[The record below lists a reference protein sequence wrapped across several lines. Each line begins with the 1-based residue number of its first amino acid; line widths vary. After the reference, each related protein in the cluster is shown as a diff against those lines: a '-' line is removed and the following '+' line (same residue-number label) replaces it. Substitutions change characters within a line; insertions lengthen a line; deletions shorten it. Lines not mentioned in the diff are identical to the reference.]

1 MKRKFWLPI
10 VVTLSAILLFG
21 VISGVMTR
29 GAYQFEGIYENV
41 GYEVLTLDLKN
52 GRSKMR
58 YVGYDINGQVVQ
70 TKQFFGVFLRWG
82 HHYYFYQIEQDQAHG
97 QQTFNVK
104 NFFIQHH
111 NNRRSV
117 MVSDQRG
124 AYVTKDGKILELK
137 GILYGRALR

>member
-10 VVTLSAILLFG
+10 VVTLSAIFLFG

-29 GAYQFEGIYENV
+29 RAYQFEGIYENV

-58 YVGYDINGQVVQ
+58 YVGYDIDGQVVQ

-82 HHYYFYQIEQDQAHG
+82 NHYYFYQIEQDQAYG
-97 QQTFNVK
+97 QQAFNVK
-104 NFFIQHH
+104 NLFIQHH
-111 NNRRSV
+111 SNKRSV

-137 GILYGRALR
+137 GILYGRSLR

>member
-10 VVTLSAILLFG
+10 LVTLSVILMYG
-21 VISGVMTR
+21 VMSGIMTR
-29 GAYQFEGIYENV
+29 GAYQFKGSYDNV
-41 GYEVLTLDLKN
+41 GSEMLTLELKN

-58 YVGYDINGQVVQ
+58 YVGYDIDGRVVQ

-82 HHYYFYQIEQDQAHG
+82 NHYYFYQLEQDQAHG

-104 NFFIQHH
+104 NLFIQHH
-111 NNRRSV
+111 NNKRSV

-137 GILYGRALR
+137 GILYGRSLR